1 MTDLDQCAY
10 RLASAGRPASLKPGV
25 AHGKMQHISQICST
39 AAETRAHCPKLET
52 PMRKPKTTATRH
64 LLLDRYSRVADGI
77 ALLFFPYVEI
87 VIHDLQSQTVSYI
100 ANNLSKREIG
110 DESALEEI
118 DHSAASGTVGA
129 YEKINWDGR
138 RMRCVSTV
146 LFDDTGTAVGV
157 MCVNYN
163 IAVFEDM
170 KHVIDRV
177 ISGAGVVKQP
187 DELFRDDWQE
197 RINTFLHTWLQER
210 QLALNS
216 LTRDHRREL
225 VEALWAQGAFKG
237 KSAANYVAN
246 VLGMGRATVY
256 QHIRDLRGEAA

>member
-1 MTDLDQCAY
+1 
-10 RLASAGRPASLKPGV
+10 
-25 AHGKMQHISQICST
+25 
-39 AAETRAHCPKLET
+39 
-52 PMRKPKTTATRH
+52 MRKTKSTPARRQ
-64 LLLDRYSRVADGI
+64 LLDRYSRVADGI

-87 VIHDLQSQTVSYI
+87 VIHDLHSQTIAYI
-100 ANNLSKREIG
+100 ANNLSKRELG
-110 DESALEEI
+110 DDSALEEI
-118 DHSAASGTVGA
+118 DHVAQPGTIGP

-146 LFDDTGTAVGV
+146 LLDDEGGASGV

-163 IAVFEDM
+163 IAVFEEV
-170 KHVIDRV
+170 KHVIDLV
-177 ISGAGVVKQP
+177 ISGVGVVKQP
-187 DELFRDDWQE
+187 EELFKDDWQE
-197 RINTFLHTWLQER
+197 RINTFLHGWLQER

-225 VEALWAQGAFKG
+225 VAALWEEGAFKG

-256 QHIRDLRGEAA
+256 QHIRDLRDAAQ

>member
-1 MTDLDQCAY
+1 MDCVMPPVSPY
-10 RLASAGRPASLKPGV
+10 LAQPQIPSL
-25 AHGKMQHISQICST
+25 A
-39 AAETRAHCPKLET
+39 
-52 PMRKPKTTATRH
+52 MRKAKITPARR
-64 LLLDRYSRVADGI
+64 LLLDRYSAVADGI

-87 VIHDLQSQTVSYI
+87 VIHDLHTQTIAYI
-100 ANNLSKREIG
+100 ANNLSKRELG
-110 DESALEEI
+110 DESALDDFDQTAE
-118 DHSAASGTVGA
+118 AGTIGP

-146 LFDDTGTAVGV
+146 LSDDTGVAVGM

-163 IAVFEDM
+163 ISVFEDM
-170 KHVIDRV
+170 KHLIDRV
-177 ISGAGVVKQP
+177 VSGAGLVKQP
-187 DELFRDDWQE
+187 EELFKDDWQE
-197 RINTFLHTWLQER
+197 RINTFLHAWLQER

-225 VEALWAQGAFKG
+225 VEALWAEGAFKG

-256 QHIRDLRGEAA
+256 QHIRDLRGAAA

>member
-1 MTDLDQCAY
+1 MTRVMRIRRTVTLHVADF
-10 RLASAGRPASLKPGV
+10 PNPG
-25 AHGKMQHISQICST
+25 ISPI
-39 AAETRAHCPKLET
+39 
-52 PMRKPKTTATRH
+52 PMRKTKTTAARK
-64 LLLDRYSRVADGI
+64 LLLDRYGRVADGI
-77 ALLFFPYVEI
+77 ALLFFPYVEV
-87 VIHDLQSQTVSYI
+87 VIHDLQSQTVAYI
-100 ANNLSKREIG
+100 ANNLSKRELG

-118 DHSAASGTVGA
+118 DHSVESGTVGP

-146 LFDDTGTAVGV
+146 LFDDAGVAVGV

-187 DELFRDDWQE
+187 EELFKDDWQE

-225 VEALWAQGAFKG
+225 VEALWAEGAFKG

-256 QHIRDLRGEAA
+256 QHIRDLRDAAA

>member
-1 MTDLDQCAY
+1 MT
-10 RLASAGRPASLKPGV
+10 
-25 AHGKMQHISQICST
+25 QH
-39 AAETRAHCPKLET
+39 AADFPKT
-52 PMRKPKTTATRH
+52 GTSPIPMRKTKTTAARR

-87 VIHDLQSQTVSYI
+87 VIHDLQSQTVAYI
-100 ANNLSKREIG
+100 ANNLSKRELG
-110 DESALEEI
+110 DESALEEM
-118 DHSAASGTVGA
+118 DHSAEAGTIGP

-146 LFDDTGTAVGV
+146 LFDDAEAAIGV

-163 IAVFEDM
+163 IAVFEDV

-177 ISGAGVVKQP
+177 ISGAGLVKQP
-187 DELFRDDWQE
+187 EELFKDDWQE

-225 VEALWAQGAFKG
+225 VEALWAEGAFKG

-256 QHIRDLRGEAA
+256 QHIRDLRGAAA

>member
-1 MTDLDQCAY
+1 
-10 RLASAGRPASLKPGV
+10 
-25 AHGKMQHISQICST
+25 
-39 AAETRAHCPKLET
+39 
-52 PMRKPKTTATRH
+52 MRKTKSTPARRQ
-64 LLLDRYSRVADGI
+64 LLDRYSRVADGI

-87 VIHDLQSQTVSYI
+87 VIHDLHSQTIAYI
-100 ANNLSKREIG
+100 ANNLSKRELG
-110 DESALEEI
+110 DDSALEEI
-118 DHSAASGTVGA
+118 DHVAQPGTIGP

-146 LFDDTGTAVGV
+146 LLDDEGVASGV

-163 IAVFEDM
+163 IAVFEEV
-170 KHVIDRV
+170 KHVIDLV
-177 ISGAGVVKQP
+177 ISGVGVVKQP
-187 DELFRDDWQE
+187 EELFKDDWQE
-197 RINTFLHTWLQER
+197 RINTFLHGWLQER

-225 VEALWAQGAFKG
+225 VAALWEEGAFKG

-256 QHIRDLRGEAA
+256 QHIRDLRDAAQ

>member
-1 MTDLDQCAY
+1 
-10 RLASAGRPASLKPGV
+10 
-25 AHGKMQHISQICST
+25 
-39 AAETRAHCPKLET
+39 
-52 PMRKPKTTATRH
+52 MRKTKSTPARRQ
-64 LLLDRYSRVADGI
+64 LLERYSRVADGI

-87 VIHDLQSQTVSYI
+87 VIHDLHSQTIAYI
-100 ANNLSKREIG
+100 ANNLSKRELG
-110 DESALEEI
+110 DDSALEEI
-118 DHSAASGTVGA
+118 DHVAQPGTIGP

-146 LFDDTGTAVGV
+146 LLDDEGVASGV

-163 IAVFEDM
+163 IAVFEEV
-170 KHVIDRV
+170 KHVIDLV
-177 ISGAGVVKQP
+177 ISGVGVVKQP
-187 DELFRDDWQE
+187 EELFKDDWQE
-197 RINTFLHTWLQER
+197 RINTFLHGWLQER

-225 VEALWAQGAFKG
+225 VAALWEEGAFKG

-256 QHIRDLRGEAA
+256 QHIRDLRDAAQ

>member
-1 MTDLDQCAY
+1 
-10 RLASAGRPASLKPGV
+10 
-25 AHGKMQHISQICST
+25 
-39 AAETRAHCPKLET
+39 
-52 PMRKPKTTATRH
+52 MRKTKSTPARRQ
-64 LLLDRYSRVADGI
+64 LLERYSRVADGI

-87 VIHDLQSQTVSYI
+87 VIHDLHSQTIAYI
-100 ANNLSKREIG
+100 ANNLSKRELG
-110 DESALEEI
+110 DDSALEEI
-118 DHSAASGTVGA
+118 DHVAQPGTIGP

-146 LFDDTGTAVGV
+146 LFDDEGVASGV

-163 IAVFEDM
+163 IGVFEEV
-170 KHVIDRV
+170 KHVIDLV
-177 ISGAGVVKQP
+177 ISGVGVVKQP
-187 DELFRDDWQE
+187 EELFKDDWQE
-197 RINTFLHTWLQER
+197 RINTFLHGWLQER

-225 VEALWAQGAFKG
+225 VAALWEEGAFKG

-256 QHIRDLRGEAA
+256 QHIRDLRDSAQ

>member
-1 MTDLDQCAY
+1 
-10 RLASAGRPASLKPGV
+10 
-25 AHGKMQHISQICST
+25 
-39 AAETRAHCPKLET
+39 
-52 PMRKPKTTATRH
+52 MRKTKTTAARK
-64 LLLDRYSRVADGI
+64 LLLDRYGRVADGI
-77 ALLFFPYVEI
+77 ALLFFPYVEV
-87 VIHDLQSQTVSYI
+87 VIHDLQSQTVAYI
-100 ANNLSKREIG
+100 ANNLSKRELG

-118 DHSAASGTVGA
+118 DHSVESGAVGP

-146 LFDDTGTAVGV
+146 LFDDAGVAVGV

-187 DELFRDDWQE
+187 EELFKDDWQE
-197 RINTFLHTWLQER
+197 RINTFLHAWLQER

-225 VEALWAQGAFKG
+225 VEALWAEGAFKG

-256 QHIRDLRGEAA
+256 QHIRDLRDAAA

>member
-1 MTDLDQCAY
+1 MAKAV
-10 RLASAGRPASLKPGV
+10 RRHAGRRTIEQKYRIAR
-25 AHGKMQHISQICST
+25 GKMPNISDLPY
-39 AAETRAHCPKLET
+39 RRPPKWTFRKLQASI
-52 PMRKPKTTATRH
+52 PMRKPKTTAARR

-87 VIHDLQSQTVSYI
+87 VIHDLQSQTIAYI
-100 ANNLSKREIG
+100 ANNLSKRELG
-110 DESALEEI
+110 DDSALEEI
-118 DHSAASGTVGA
+118 DHSAESGTVGP

-146 LFDDTGTAVGV
+146 LFDDAGSAVGV

-163 IAVFEDM
+163 IAVFEDI

-187 DELFRDDWQE
+187 EELFKDDWQE

-216 LTRDHRREL
+216 LTRDHRREI
-225 VEALWAQGAFKG
+225 VEALWAEGAFKG

-256 QHIRDLRGEAA
+256 QHIRDLRGTAT

>member
-1 MTDLDQCAY
+1 MSRMAKCGDI
-10 RLASAGRPASLKPGV
+10 SRPAIPR
-25 AHGKMQHISQICST
+25 QQI
-39 AAETRAHCPKLET
+39 RADFPNPEIT
-52 PMRKPKTTATRH
+52 PMRKPKTTAARR

-87 VIHDLQSQTVSYI
+87 VIHDLQSQTIAYI
-100 ANNLSKREIG
+100 GNNLSKRELG
-110 DESALEEI
+110 DDSALEEI
-118 DHSAASGTVGA
+118 DHSAESGTVGP

-146 LFDDTGTAVGV
+146 LFDDAGEAVGV

-163 IAVFEDM
+163 IAVFEDI

-177 ISGAGVVKQP
+177 ISGVGVVKQP
-187 DELFRDDWQE
+187 EELFKDDWQE
-197 RINTFLHTWLQER
+197 RINTFLHIWLQER

-216 LTRDHRREL
+216 LTRDHRREI
-225 VEALWAQGAFKG
+225 VEALWAEGAFRR

-246 VLGMGRATVY
+246 MLAMGRATVY
-256 QHIRDLRGEAA
+256 QHIRDLRGAAA

>member
-1 MTDLDQCAY
+1 
-10 RLASAGRPASLKPGV
+10 
-25 AHGKMQHISQICST
+25 
-39 AAETRAHCPKLET
+39 
-52 PMRKPKTTATRH
+52 MRKTKITPARRQV
-64 LLLDRYSRVADGI
+64 LDRYSRVADGI

-87 VIHDLQSQTVSYI
+87 VIHDLHSQTIAYI
-100 ANNLSKREIG
+100 ANNLSKRELG
-110 DESALEEI
+110 DDSALEEI
-118 DHSAASGTVGA
+118 DHVAQPGTIGP

-146 LFDDTGTAVGV
+146 LCDDAGVASGV

-163 IAVFEDM
+163 IAVFEEV
-170 KHVIDRV
+170 KHVIDLV
-177 ISGAGVVKQP
+177 ISGVGVVKQP
-187 DELFRDDWQE
+187 EELFKDDWQE
-197 RINTFLHTWLQER
+197 RINTFLHAWLQER

-225 VEALWAQGAFKG
+225 VAALWEEGAFKG

-256 QHIRDLRGEAA
+256 QHIRDLRDTAQ

>member
-1 MTDLDQCAY
+1 MANNTLT
-10 RLASAGRPASLKPGV
+10 
-25 AHGKMQHISQICST
+25 CST
-39 AAETRAHCPKLET
+39 VTQRVAGSPETGTSPI
-52 PMRKPKTTATRH
+52 PMRKPKTTAARR
-64 LLLDRYSRVADGI
+64 LLLDRYGRVADGI

-87 VIHDLQSQTVSYI
+87 VIHDLQSQTVAYI
-100 ANNLSKREIG
+100 ANNLSKRELG
-110 DESALEEI
+110 DESALEEL
-118 DHSAASGTVGA
+118 DHSAESGTIGP

-146 LFDDTGTAVGV
+146 LFDDAGAAVGV

-187 DELFRDDWQE
+187 EELFKDDWQE
-197 RINTFLHTWLQER
+197 RINTFLHSWLQER

-225 VEALWAQGAFKG
+225 VEALWAEGAFKG

-256 QHIRDLRGEAA
+256 QHIRDLRGAAA

>member
-1 MTDLDQCAY
+1 MTHNM
-10 RLASAGRPASLKPGV
+10 RTGSTV
-25 AHGKMQHISQICST
+25 MQHVADFPPSGISP
-39 AAETRAHCPKLET
+39 A
-52 PMRKPKTTATRH
+52 PMRKTKTTAARR
-64 LLLDRYSRVADGI
+64 LLLDRYGRVADGI
-77 ALLFFPYVEI
+77 ALLFFPYVEV
-87 VIHDLQSQTVSYI
+87 VIHDLQSQTVAYI
-100 ANNLSKREIG
+100 ANNLSKRELG

-118 DHSAASGTVGA
+118 DHSVESGTVGP

-146 LFDDTGTAVGV
+146 LFDDAGAAVGV

-187 DELFRDDWQE
+187 EELFKDDWQE
-197 RINTFLHTWLQER
+197 RINTFLHAWLQER

-225 VEALWAQGAFKG
+225 VEALWEEGAFKG

-256 QHIRDLRGEAA
+256 QHIRDLRDAAV

>member
-1 MTDLDQCAY
+1 
-10 RLASAGRPASLKPGV
+10 
-25 AHGKMQHISQICST
+25 
-39 AAETRAHCPKLET
+39 
-52 PMRKPKTTATRH
+52 MRKTKSTPARRQ
-64 LLLDRYSRVADGI
+64 LLDRYSRVADGI

-87 VIHDLQSQTVSYI
+87 VIHDLHSQTIAYI
-100 ANNLSKREIG
+100 ANNLSKRELG
-110 DESALEEI
+110 DDSALEEI
-118 DHSAASGTVGA
+118 DHVAQPGTIGP

-146 LFDDTGTAVGV
+146 LHDDEGGASGV

-163 IAVFEDM
+163 IAVFEEV
-170 KHVIDRV
+170 KHVIDLV
-177 ISGAGVVKQP
+177 ISGVGVVKQP
-187 DELFRDDWQE
+187 EELFKDDWQE
-197 RINTFLHTWLQER
+197 RINTFLHGWLQER

-225 VEALWAQGAFKG
+225 VAALWEEGAFKG

-256 QHIRDLRGEAA
+256 QHIRDLRDAAQ